1 MPAVVFNAR
10 NLRNSD
16 DVKPKS
22 GALHVDLARLRR
34 VDLAFRRGDLF
45 ECITLFGTGVSI

>member
-1 MPAVVFNAR
+1 MPAVVFSARNAR
-10 NLRNSD
+10 SSD

-22 GALHVDLARLRR
+22 GALH